1 MSSQHSPHGDGSSV
15 EVHHERLARCEA
27 HPETSHTEHG
37 LTFVVDGWIRMESGS
52 EVQASAGSM
61 LIIPAGVPH
70 RDLGGRDLEYWLVG
84 FCASCLRL
92 DESQVLMQPFRR
104 VRHGAAPL
112 VTVSPQRRGRVIQ
125 LFQDLREEAARNAPE
140 STELTRCL
148 VLLLL
153 GEVRRCMSGDDI
165 HSPGSLVADALE
177 FVQRHA
183 LKPISLGDVA
193 AAVHRSPAH
202 VAAMVKKAT
211 GYPVGTWI
219 RAARVAEA
227 ANRLSHTDD
236 SLDEVAAQVGWKDK
250 THFIRQFR
258 KAYGETPAA
267 WRRAR
272 RAERQTG

>member
-1 MSSQHSPHGDGSSV
+1 MSQHSPHGGDTSV
-15 EVHHERLARCEA
+15 EVHHERLARCDPHA
-27 HPETSHTEHG
+27 ETSHTEHG
-37 LTFVVDGWIRMESGS
+37 LTFVVDGWIRMESGT
-52 EVQASAGSM
+52 EVRASAGSM
-61 LIIPAGVPH
+61 LIVPAGVPH

-84 FCASCLRL
+84 FCATCLRL
-92 DESQVLMQPFRR
+92 DESQLLMQPFRR
-104 VRHGAAPL
+104 IRHGAAPL
-112 VTVSPQRRGRVIQ
+112 VTIPASRRRRVVR
-125 LFQDLREEAARNAPE
+125 LFRDLQDESTRNAPE
-140 STELTRCL
+140 SMELTKCL
-148 VLLLL
+148 LLLLL
-153 GEVRRCMSGDDI
+153 GEIRRCMSGEEI
-165 HSPGSLVADALE
+165 HAPGSLVADALE

-183 LKPISLGDVA
+183 LEPISLGDVA
-193 AAVHRSPAH
+193 AAVHRTPAH

-227 ANRLSHTDD
+227 ATRLSHTDD

-272 RAERQTG
+272 RAERST